1 MLKKGTKVEGLIQNT
16 EKWLKWREDGI
27 GGSEASCI
35 MGTNPYDDVI
45 VCWQRKLNLIP
56 DITETASKWS
66 LEAMQRGHDL
76 EPEARQLFELEF
88 GLKMNPVCMIHP
100 EYDFMR
106 ASLDGLSCDGNIVLE
121 IKCPGLT
128 THREALEGKIR
139 PYYYTQMQH
148 QMSVAGAELCYYFSY
163 TDLDNIDTYKLIE
176 VPRDEE
182 YIKRLIERESIFWEY
197 VVNKTEPDIS
207 KFEVKDAG
215 LLNGDT
221 RDDPAFK
228 NALQELLEAKKVLDD
243 ASAQY
248 NLRAFRI
255 ADLMNKKKQVKVSS
269 SGICVEKV
277 FNDGEWKLNVTTEEI
292 V

>member
-1 MLKKGTKVEGLIQNT
+1 MKKGTKVELQQNT
-16 EKWLKWREDGI
+16 PEWLKWREDGI

-35 MGTNPYDDVI
+35 MGTNPYSDVI
-45 VCWQRKLNLIP
+45 ECWQRKLNLIP

-88 GLKMNPVCMIHP
+88 GLKMPAVCMIHP

-106 ASLDGLSCDGNIVLE
+106 ASLDGLSYDGNIVLE

-139 PYYYTQMQH
+139 PYYHTQMQH
-148 QMSVAGAELCYYFSY
+148 QMAVAGAELCYYFSY

-182 YIKRLIERESIFWEY
+182 YIKRIIERESIFWDY

-207 KFEVKDAG
+207 KFAVKDAG

-221 RDDPAFK
+221 RSDPTFK

-243 ASAQY
+243 ASSQY

-255 ADLMNKKKQVKVSS
+255 SDLMNKKKQIKVASD
-269 SGICVEKV
+269 GICVEKV
-277 FNDGEWKLNVTTEEI
+277 FENNEWKLNVTTEEI